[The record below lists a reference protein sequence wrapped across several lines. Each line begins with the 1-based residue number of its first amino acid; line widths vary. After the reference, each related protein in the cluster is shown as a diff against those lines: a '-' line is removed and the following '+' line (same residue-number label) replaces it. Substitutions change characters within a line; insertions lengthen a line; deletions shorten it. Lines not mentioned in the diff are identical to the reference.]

1 MALVAVLALG
11 ATACSDD
18 SEPSSDPTSAPTT
31 APTTEPTTSEPPTT
45 EPTTE
50 PTTPTATPTETPTP
64 SATPTSETPEPT
76 TEPEP
81 DPDAPPTTYDAA
93 RARFDAK
100 GQEPV
105 EKVRFKTPNGTYCLL
120 DSDFAIGC
128 ELPRGGIPDADY
140 CGEGPSQN
148 IGRITFGLDGG
159 GPTAECNS
167 DTIREPGAPK
177 IGLDEVAASS
187 ATGILCLVE
196 EIGVTCIDPPTS
208 RGFFLGRTSY
218 EVFNAG

>member
-18 SEPSSDPTSAPTT
+18 SEPTSDPTSAPTT
-31 APTTEPTTSEPPTT
+31 APTSEPTTSEPATT

-50 PTTPTATPTETPTP
+50 PTTPTPTPSETATPTPTPTT
-64 SATPTSETPEPT
+64 TPTPEPT
-76 TEPEP
+76 PEP

-93 RARFDAK
+93 RARFDAT

-105 EKVRFKTPNGTYCLL
+105 EAIRFRTPNGTYCLL

-167 DTIREPGAPK
+167 DTIREPGASR

-218 EVFNAG
+218 TVFNAG